1 MLLALE
7 EFLLDLMK
15 FIWFYLMTFSEKHRR
30 FYTLT
35 LYIKYTITF
44 ILTTITILS
53 IDFIFT
59 KSLLIL

>member
-35 LYIKYTITF
+35 KNFKSTITLIFYLDDNHNF
-44 ILTTITILS
+44 IH
-53 IDFIFT
+53 
-59 KSLLIL
+59 